1 MDNFIS
7 IIWKD
12 GILDERT
19 IAESIVNL
27 ANVPLTEDEFDCV
40 LGESEDGENVWR
52 IAISEALGDEESH
65 KLAEAI
71 AEKLFDSGLVNFDIE
86 ISAKE

>member
-7 IIWKD
+7 IIWED
-12 GILDERT
+12 GILDEDA
-19 IAESIVNL
+19 IAESIINL
-27 ANVPLTEDEFDCV
+27 ANVPLTEGKFDCE
-40 LGESEDGENVWR
+40 LGEGTDGENVWR
-52 IAISEALGDEESH
+52 IAISEALGDKESH
-65 KLAEAI
+65 NLAEAI